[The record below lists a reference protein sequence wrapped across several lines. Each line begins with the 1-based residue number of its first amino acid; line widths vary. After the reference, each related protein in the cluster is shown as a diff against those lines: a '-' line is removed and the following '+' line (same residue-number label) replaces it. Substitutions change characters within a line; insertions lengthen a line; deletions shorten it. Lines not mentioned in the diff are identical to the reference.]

1 MHLIYFCGMTK
12 DEERKFIAHWETV
25 RVEYSTLRSKMIRGL
40 PAAILFTLPILVSIV
55 LVQWL
60 SPDWFTK
67 LSQKAMSSTWPII
80 ISLIVIVF
88 FFSIARMHFKW
99 EMNEQ
104 LFNEIKNKL
113 KQEQA

>member
-1 MHLIYFCGMTK
+1 MIT

-25 RVEYSTLRSKMIRGL
+25 RVEYSTLQSKMLRGL
-40 PAAILFTLPILVSIV
+40 PAAILFTLPILFSIV
-55 LVQWL
+55 GVQLL

-67 LSQKAMSSTWPII
+67 LSQKAMSSTLPII
-80 ISLIVIVF
+80 ISIIVIIF

-104 LFNEIKNKL
+104 LFKEIKNKL